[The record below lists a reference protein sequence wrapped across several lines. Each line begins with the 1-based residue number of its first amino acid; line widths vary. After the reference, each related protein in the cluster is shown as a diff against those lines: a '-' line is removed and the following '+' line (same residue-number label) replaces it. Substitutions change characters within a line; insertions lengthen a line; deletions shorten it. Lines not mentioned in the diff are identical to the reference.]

1 MQTNSSVSCGVRMDF
16 KQEIKELLSE
26 KNPPRSINSV
36 VTQAMLLLVD
46 KIEELE
52 NRIKTLETTK

>member
-1 MQTNSSVSCGVRMDF
+1 MDF

-26 KNPPRSINSV
+26 KNPPRSISSV